1 MPSILP
7 TEEQF
12 ELVNAIPDDVPLV
25 MVNLLRF
32 QPEGGEAHYERYSQ
46 MVLKVLDKIGARIIY
61 YGTDVTTFI
70 GDDGWD
76 AVLLVQ
82 YPSRSAFMEMLSDQ
96 QYIEASQYRT
106 EGLIDSRLYVSRP
119 QWVAWDNN

>member
-7 TEEQF
+7 SEEQF
-12 ELVNAIPDDVPLV
+12 EIVNAIPDDVPLV

-61 YGTDVTTFI
+61 YGTDMTTFI

-82 YPSRSAFMEMLSDQ
+82 YPSRSAFMEMLTDP

-106 EGLIDSRLYVSRP
+106 EGLIDSRLYVSKP